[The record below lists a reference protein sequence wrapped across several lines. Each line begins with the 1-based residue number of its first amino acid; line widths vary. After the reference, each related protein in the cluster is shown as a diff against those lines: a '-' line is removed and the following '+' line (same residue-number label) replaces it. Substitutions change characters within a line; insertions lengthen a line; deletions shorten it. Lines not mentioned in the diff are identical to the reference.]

1 MGRVVSLLLLL
12 PFLVEAQC
20 QQTFPYISFMGK
32 TLANH
37 SYVDISVVGISASDS
52 VQCHTDLS
60 SCCSTI
66 EGSHRGQ
73 WYFPNG
79 TTLENSNQLDTYQHS
94 LFQRV
99 ELHRNSG
106 TTPSGIYRCEIQ
118 TNNNVGGETVYVGLY
133 NTCDQGK
140 YVILHFANSYNNSTR
155 HAKISIS
162 E

>member
-1 MGRVVSLLLLL
+1 MGRVVSLLFLLL
-12 PFLVEAQC
+12 FLVEVQC
-20 QQTFPYISFMGK
+20 QQTFPYISFIGQ

-79 TTLENSNQLDTYQHS
+79 TTLENSNQLATYQHS

-99 ELHRNSG
+99 ELHHNSG
-106 TTPSGIYRCEIQ
+106 TRPTGIYRCEIQ
-118 TNNNVGGETVYVGLY
+118 TYDNGGRETVYVGLY

-140 YVILHFANSYNNSTR
+140 YVTFNIVN
-155 HAKISIS
+155 SIS
-162 E
+162 A

>member
-1 MGRVVSLLLLL
+1 
-12 PFLVEAQC
+12 
-20 QQTFPYISFMGK
+20 MGK

-66 EGSHRGQ
+66 DGSNRGQ

-79 TTLENSNQLDTYQHS
+79 TALENSNQLATYQHS
-94 LFQRV
+94 LFRRV
-99 ELHRNSG
+99 ELRHNSG
-106 TTPSGIYRCEIQ
+106 TRPTGIYRCEIH
-118 TNNNVGGETVYVGLY
+118 TNDNGGREAVYVGLY

-140 YVILHFANSYNNSTR
+140 YVTLRFTLL
-155 HAKISIS
+155 
-162 E
+162 

>member
-1 MGRVVSLLLLL
+1 
-12 PFLVEAQC
+12 
-20 QQTFPYISFMGK
+20 MGK

-37 SYVDISVVGISASDS
+37 SYMDISVVGISASDS
-52 VQCHTDLS
+52 VQCRTNLS

-79 TTLENSNQLDTYQHS
+79 TTLENSNQLAIYQHS
-94 LFQRV
+94 LFLSV

-106 TTPSGIYRCEIQ
+106 TRPTGIYRCEIQ
-118 TNNNVGGETVYVGLY
+118 IYHNGGRETVYVGLY

-140 YVILHFANSYNNSTR
+140 
-155 HAKISIS
+155 
-162 E
+162 

>member
-1 MGRVVSLLLLL
+1 MG
-12 PFLVEAQC
+12 Q
-20 QQTFPYISFMGK
+20 

-66 EGSHRGQ
+66 EGSHCGQ

-79 TTLENSNQLDTYQHS
+79 TTLKNSNQLATYQQS

-99 ELHRNSG
+99 ELHHNSG
-106 TTPSGIYRCEIQ
+106 TTPTGIYRCEIQ
-118 TNNNVGGETVYVGLY
+118 TYDNGGRETVYVGLY

-140 YVILHFANSYNNSTR
+140 M
-155 HAKISIS
+155 
-162 E
+162 

>member
-12 PFLVEAQC
+12 LFLVEAQC

-32 TLANH
+32 TLVNH

-66 EGSHRGQ
+66 GGSHRGQ

-79 TTLENSNQLDTYQHS
+79 TTLENSNQLATYQHS
-94 LFQRV
+94 LFRRV
-99 ELHRNSG
+99 ELRRNSG
-106 TTPSGIYRCEIQ
+106 TRPTGIYRCEIQ
-118 TNNNVGGETVYVGLY
+118 TKNHGAGETWDYIIIH
-133 NTCDQGK
+133 
-140 YVILHFANSYNNSTR
+140 VIKVSM
-155 HAKISIS
+155 
-162 E
+162 